1 MDYRLDINVNVD
13 LDNVDVSDEE
23 TLEDALN
30 YIKED
35 IELALSKY
43 YEEIGPINITVR
55 NSTITRQVVEA
66 ELTNIVI
73 YEEDLQHLV
82 PNVLNVKFEH
92 DIDIDNRYNFNSL
105 DIEAEEAAE
114 DVLRDIPGLEDV
126 TVSHVDCK
134 ILGTESGE
142 DID

>member
-1 MDYRLDINVNVD
+1 MDFRLNLNLNVD
-13 LDNVDVSDEE
+13 IDNIDVSDEE

-43 YEEIGPINITVR
+43 FDEIGEIKLEVR
-55 NSTITRQVVEA
+55 NSVVTRQVVEA
-66 ELTNIVI
+66 ELSDIII

-82 PNVLNVKFEH
+82 PDTLTVKFEH
-92 DIDIDNRYNFNSL
+92 DLDIDNRYNFNSL
-105 DIEAEEAAE
+105 DVEAEEAAE
-114 DVLRDIPGLEDV
+114 DALRDISGLEDV
-126 TVSHVDCK
+126 TVSHVNYK